1 MCKLLH
7 TQQSL
12 IYKYTQSLQ
21 DPKHAVAVT
30 VIMSHGVVLAVVVP
44 RGVVVTVAVVVVSE
58 ALSSHCMASWSRS
71 LHCVLSWSQHRATC
85 GVAVTVVAPCD
96 VAVVVAV
103 IKPRGATATVIVL
116 TSSWP
121 RRRHMSLL
129 SYHCRGQWLG
139 HGRPWRGRMAARPSA
154 RRVVRAR

>member
-1 MCKLLH
+1 MRSRSSCHMALR
-7 TQQSL
+7 SWPS
-12 IYKYTQSLQ
+12 YR
-21 DPKHAVAVT
+21 
-30 VIMSHGVVLAVVVP
+30 VVLWSVVV
-44 RGVVVTVAVVVVSE
+44 VVLCVVSE
-58 ALSSHCMASWSRS
+58 ALSLCCMVSWSRLS
-71 LHCVLSWSQHRATC
+71 CCMRYDRCCRAVCCCSCGHGHCTECCRGRRHRSTC